1 MREETIKRNSRKRL
15 NALILL
21 VAFTAILLI
30 VATYA
35 WFSTQRNVTLGGLEG
50 TVNVAEGLQISLDAM
65 TWANEID
72 LSNDAATYF
81 ALANETSGGSASFL
95 NPYPGRTNLLPDEF
109 HPVSTTG
116 VEAADLEAGDLTMYT
131 GEVQSGSQ
139 LINVADVTKADAT
152 GGYYAID
159 FFLQNS
165 SATTKV
171 AAWDAALE
179 EEPSDTTG
187 LGDLLQLEASSRIR
201 LNGGLNSESTGLQNT
216 LRVAFA
222 IYDDAGNGGEL
233 VSNTQNGQ
241 AEILGATAG
250 EQRNII
256 DVAIW
261 EPNAYG
267 AQEGGVEE
275 SSAITRYAAHVGYI
289 VQNNNRLTLS
299 LDDQTAAG
307 LDGTSRFEAD
317 TKLPTYALTAASKN
331 AQSIPTTTPDT
342 YSKGIGNIYD
352 WDIEEEETDGLQK
365 QFTLQTPNSGVG
377 SVNANNPVQLV
388 SAKDGTT
395 QIEIAPGRYVHMR
408 MYVWL
413 EGQDVDC
420 INYASLGGDLELD
433 IGLSKPATEAGG

>member
-81 ALANETSGGSASFL
+81 ALANETSGGSASL
-95 NPYPGRTNLLPDEF
+95 ENPYTGRTNLIPDEF

-116 VEAADLEAGDLTMYT
+116 VEATDLEAGDLTMYT
-131 GEVQSGSQ
+131 GDVQSGNQ
-139 LINVADVTKADAT
+139 LINVKDVTKADAT

-179 EEPSDTTG
+179 GEPGDTTG
-187 LGDLLQLEASSRIR
+187 LGDLLQLEASSTIR
-201 LNGGLNSESTGLQNT
+201 LNGGINSESTGLQNT

-241 AEILGATAG
+241 SEILAATTG
-250 EQRNII
+250 DQRNIT

-267 AQEGGVEE
+267 AQEGGTPDP
-275 SSAITRYAAHVGYI
+275 ITRYAAHVGYI
-289 VQNNNRLTLS
+289 VQNNNKLTLPTA
-299 LDDQTAAG
+299 DQTAAG

-317 TKLPTYALTAASKN
+317 TKLPTYALTAASKD
-331 AQSIPTTTPDT
+331 AELIPTTEPETFDPGIADIYNWDT
-342 YSKGIGNIYD
+342 TATAS
-352 WDIEEEETDGLQK
+352 GLKK
-365 QFTLQTPNSGVG
+365 QYTLQTPNSGVG

-395 QIEIAPGRYVHMR
+395 KIEIAPGRYVHMR